1 MFFILS
7 KTVGYL
13 ARPLVVI
20 LLLFLASIVM
30 RSKVWKRRF
39 FIAALA
45 CLLFCSNEFISNE
58 IMRLWELPPTRFAD
72 ITRTYEVGIL
82 LTGVT
87 KSNFDP
93 TDRVYFQRSSDRV
106 THSLQ
111 LYKLGHIKK
120 ILISG
125 GSGTLT
131 ERTKEADDLSLVLQM
146 MGVPKED
153 LIIENQSDNTYQ
165 SAIAVKKMIENVY
178 APDECLLIT
187 SGYHMRRSRACFRK
201 VGYDMDTF
209 SVDFLSNK
217 RTFAPDVLIVPK
229 VESIFIWQVLIKEW
243 VGMIAY
249 KAAGY
254 I

>member
-7 KTVGYL
+7 KIVGYL
-13 ARPLVVI
+13 VRPLVVI
-20 LLLFLASIVM
+20 LLLFISSLLI
-30 RSKVWKRRF
+30 RSKIWKRRL

-45 CLLFCSNEFISNE
+45 SLLFCSNEFISNE
-58 IMRLWELPPTRFAD
+58 VMRLWELPPTPFSE
-72 ITRTYEVGIL
+72 ITKTYQVGIL

-87 KSNFDP
+87 KSNFSP

-106 THSLQ
+106 THTLQ
-111 LYKLGHIKK
+111 LYTLGHIKK

-125 GSGTLT
+125 GSGTIL
-131 ERTKEADDLSLVLQM
+131 ERTKEADELALVLQM

-165 SAIAVKKMIENVY
+165 SAVAVKKMIEGNF
-178 APDECLLIT
+178 APEECLLIT
-187 SGYHMRRSRACFRK
+187 SGYHMRRSRACFK
-201 VGYDMDTF
+201 KAGLDIDTF

-217 RTFAPDVLIVPK
+217 RTFTPDVLLVPK
-229 VESIFIWQVLIKEW
+229 IESVFVWQVLTKEW
-243 VGMIAY
+243 VGMLAY
-249 KAAGY
+249 KVAGY